1 MAGTGGDE
9 MDKTI
14 SKLAAASLFLCAL
27 FLGAS
32 TAFADMI
39 NLDKATQG
47 GGNKGAN
54 YRPVNEF
61 GQDVNFYMT
70 ARTAI
75 DHTQPFFADAAGSIG
90 TVVIDG
96 GHGDK
101 GAGVQDVTA
110 HGSKGISGAGGD
122 KDEELIFW
130 YDQAVTLDSLS
141 IMLRDIDFGN
151 GGGHKDD
158 PVIFLSVAGT
168 GDFGL
173 TVQET
178 EIANAF
184 TSTGNK
190 RGTIDF
196 GNLGLAG
203 DTAISA
209 FKIRATNDHFSVTG
223 AATGTA
229 VPEPGAIAL
238 LTIGGVGM
246 LRRKLK

>member
-1 MAGTGGDE
+1 MH
-9 MDKTI
+9 KTI
-14 SKLAAASLFLCAL
+14 SKLAAASLFSCAL
-27 FLGAS
+27 VLSAS

-47 GGNKGAN
+47 GGNKGAS
-54 YRPVNEF
+54 YRPVDEF

-75 DHTQPFFADAAGSIG
+75 DDSQPFVADAAGSVG
-90 TVVIDG
+90 TVVIEG

-101 GAGVQDVTA
+101 GAGVQNA
-110 HGSKGISGAGGD
+110 AGGGSKGISGKHGD

-151 GGGHKDD
+151 GGGDKDD

-168 GDFGL
+168 GSFGV

-178 EIANAF
+178 EISNAF
-184 TSTGNK
+184 ASAGDK
-190 RGTIDF
+190 RGTVDF
-196 GNLGLAG
+196 GSFGLAG
-203 DTAISA
+203 DTAITA

-223 AATGTA
+223 AATGTPI
-229 VPEPGAIAL
+229 PEPGTLGLFIV
-238 LTIGGVGM
+238 GGVGM
-246 LRRKLK
+246 LTRKLK